1 VKRRSV
7 LDSYAVLAWIQDEPG
22 AQLIEDLLY
31 RAQSNQ
37 EDLLMNMINLGEVFY
52 RCARVK
58 DLPFARDMLE
68 KVKLLPLK
76 IVSCS
81 DDLVLKAAEI
91 KAEFP
96 IAYADALA
104 LATAIRENAR
114 ILTGD
119 PEFRLVEHL
128 VDIEWLT

>member
-1 VKRRSV
+1 V
-7 LDSYAVLAWIQDEPG
+7 EG
-22 AQLIEDLLY
+22 LLY
-31 RAQSNQ
+31 RAQGNQ

-58 DLPFARDMLE
+58 DLTFARDILE
-68 KVKLLPLK
+68 KIKLLPLK

-81 DDLVLKAAEI
+81 DDLIIKAAEI

-104 LATAIRENAR
+104 LATALRENAR

-128 VDIEWLT
+128 VDIEWIH

>member
-1 VKRRSV
+1 MKKRSV
-7 LDSYAVLAWIQDEPG
+7 LDSYAVLAWIQDEAG
-22 AQLIEDLLY
+22 AQLLEGLLY
-31 RAQSNQ
+31 RAQGNQ
-37 EDLLMNMINLGEVFY
+37 EDLLINMINLGEVFY

-58 DLPFARDMLE
+58 DLTFARDILE
-68 KVKLLPLK
+68 KIKLLPLK

-81 DDLVLKAAEI
+81 DDLILKAAEI

-104 LATAIRENAR
+104 LATALREKAR
-114 ILTGD
+114 IVTGD

-128 VDIEWLT
+128 VDIEWLH

>member
-119 PEFRLVEHL
+119 PEFRLVEHF